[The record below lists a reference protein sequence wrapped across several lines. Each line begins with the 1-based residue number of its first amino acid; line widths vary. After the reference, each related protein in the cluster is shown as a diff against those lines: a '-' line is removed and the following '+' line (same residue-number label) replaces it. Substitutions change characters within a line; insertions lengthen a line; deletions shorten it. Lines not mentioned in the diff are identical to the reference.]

1 MSTTYEVSRNWF
13 IEVNPGADCFEEK
26 PLNAGSDQERISPK
40 FEGTIWVLK
49 PIFYAFIRHDQDI
62 EDTGEPKP
70 PHYHLVIKFAQP
82 KTFQTM
88 QKLFPGAHIEMSQ
101 SVSSSVQ
108 YLTHQNQPNKA
119 QYSGNQI
126 ITNRPELLTK
136 YLTIPQ
142 VEQFNRFDIWEY
154 VSVDRMF
161 TYTDF
166 CIRFGVDQV
175 QRFRT
180 DIQTTIR
187 EVRDAENI
195 AETLAELEHKKR
207 K

>member
-1 MSTTYEVSRNWF
+1 MQDFVVSRNWF
-13 IEVNPGADCFEEK
+13 IEVNPGADCFEETF
-26 PLNAGSDQERISPK
+26 LNAGAENERISPK
-40 FEGTIWVLK
+40 FEGQLWVLK
-49 PIFYAFIRHDQDI
+49 PLFYAFIRHDQDI
-62 EDTGEPKP
+62 EEDGQPKQ
-70 PHYHLVIKFAQP
+70 PHYHLVIKFSQP
-82 KTFQTM
+82 KTFLTM

-126 ITNRPELLTK
+126 ITNRLELLTK

-187 EVRDAENI
+187 DYIESLNTTETI
-195 AETLAELEHKKR
+195 AKLQHKK
-207 K
+207 KH